1 MLVLIHNNSSILLY
15 FELPNKETLRFL
27 SQIISKLLKGKENTN
42 EFWKLSNLICNN
54 ASFHT
59 IKKNLFLPKFIA
71 TKHYNKW
78 EENLRKVAQSKSC
91 LFGC

>member
-1 MLVLIHNNSSILLY
+1 
-15 FELPNKETLRFL
+15 
-27 SQIISKLLKGKENTN
+27 
-42 EFWKLSNLICNN
+42 
-54 ASFHT
+54 
-59 IKKNLFLPKFIA
+59 LPKFIA